1 MGETAAETMREIEA
15 TRDRL
20 DGELRELESRLPAA
34 ARVARRAAAAVAGAG
49 AIGVAARF
57 ALRRRKKKEG
67 DRRVREIEKRVARLE
82 DRVDHR

>member
-1 MGETAAETMREIEA
+1 MREIEA

-34 ARVARRAAAAVAGAG
+34 ARVARRAAAAVAGVG

-57 ALRRRKKKEG
+57 ALRRRKKTEG

>member
-1 MGETAAETMREIEA
+1 MREIEA